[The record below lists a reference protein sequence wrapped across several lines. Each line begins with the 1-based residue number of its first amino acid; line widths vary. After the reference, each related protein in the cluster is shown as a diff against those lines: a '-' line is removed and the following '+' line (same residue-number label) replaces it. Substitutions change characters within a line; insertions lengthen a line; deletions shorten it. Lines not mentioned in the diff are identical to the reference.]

1 MNLAVPLCA
10 RALFLAQFLAS
21 FLFCHVQGQSDGS
34 GVVVAMYNISASQG
48 SQAVLQCHSQRM
60 VWTQDRLKD
69 RQRVAHWDL
78 LRSGPDHA
86 MERVIDMFSAGDQRI
101 YNGYNQGRIYMP
113 KTAFKDGNFSL
124 VIKDVAMS
132 DKGIYSC
139 NLHHHYCHL
148 YESIKVQLNV
158 TKSARKERRFWDGQ
172 KAVFVVLV
180 GSTVVLPCINR
191 RPIWTEGNSQED
203 QQQVVHWDRQ
213 PPGVRHDRADRLID
227 LYASG
232 ERRHYGPLFVQQKMN
247 ISATAFSQGDFSL
260 IISDTQPLDQGLYS
274 CHLHHH
280 YCGLHERRIFQLT
293 VTPPVPQ
300 IPQEPTDE
308 PRYLPNEDPSTNM
321 VEVPPHVINVIL
333 PEQRSHF
340 LQQLGYIL
348 ATLLLLALIVLAV
361 IFLTRHRKRQ
371 GQDFDPRKVESPPL
385 PMVTYVGH
393 TSSVKKECERSIPE
407 VKSSNQ
413 EETKLDYKNNLLKEA
428 EMSKLCS
435 QKAIDLDRVHPK
447 MKNHPKMNEGFTG
460 LERYEEMVKP
470 SWK

>member
-1 MNLAVPLCA
+1 MISDMRLCA
-10 RALFLAQFLAS
+10 PS
-21 FLFCHVQGQSDGS
+21 LFCFQLLALIHFSLVLGQTDVRD
-34 GVVVAMYNISASQG
+34 VVVANISAPKG
-48 SQAVLQCHSQRM
+48 SRAVLQCHSQRM

-78 LRSGPDHA
+78 LRSGPEHA
-86 MERVIDMFSAGDQRI
+86 MERVVDMFSAGEQRI
-101 YNGYNQGRIYMP
+101 YNNYNQGRIGMP
-113 KTAFKDGNFSL
+113 KTAFIDGNFSL
-124 VIKDVAMS
+124 VIKDVVMS
-132 DKGIYSC
+132 DKGMYSC

-158 TKSARKERRFWDGQ
+158 TKSARKERKFWDGQ

-180 GSTVVLPCINR
+180 GKTVVLPCVNR

-232 ERRHYGPLFVQQKMN
+232 ERRHYGPLFVQRKMN

-260 IISDTQPLDQGLYS
+260 IISEIQPLDQGLYS

-293 VTPPVPQ
+293 VTPP
-300 IPQEPTDE
+300 IPEESTDE
-308 PRYLPNEDPSTNM
+308 PQYLPSEDQNTNM

-333 PEQRSHF
+333 PDQRYHF

-348 ATLLLLALIVLAV
+348 ATLLLLALSILG
-361 IFLTRHRKRQ
+361 IILLTRRRKRQ
-371 GQDFDPRKVESPPL
+371 GQEFDPRKVESQTL
-385 PMVTYVGH
+385 PTVKYV
-393 TSSVKKECERSIPE
+393 SQASCVQKECVQEMKLR
-407 VKSSNQ
+407 NQ

-428 EMSKLCS
+428 EMSKPCPA
-435 QKAIDLDRVHPK
+435 KAVDLDRDI
-447 MKNHPKMNEGFTG
+447 E
-460 LERYEEMVKP
+460 KP

>member
-10 RALFLAQFLAS
+10 RALFLAQLLAS
-21 FLFCHVQGQSDGS
+21 FIFSPAQGQRDGS
-34 GVVVAMYNISASQG
+34 GLVVGMYNISASQG

-69 RQRVAHWDL
+69 RQRVVHWDL
-78 LRSGPDHA
+78 LHSGPDYA

-101 YNGYNQGRIYMP
+101 YNGYNQGRINMP
-113 KTAFKDGNFSL
+113 TTAFTDGNFSL

-132 DKGIYSC
+132 DKGMYSC

-180 GSTVVLPCINR
+180 GSTVVLPCVNR

-247 ISATAFSQGDFSL
+247 ISATAFSLGDFSL
-260 IISDTQPLDQGLYS
+260 IISDIQPLDQGLYS

-308 PRYLPNEDPSTNM
+308 PQYLPNEDPITNM

-348 ATLLLLALIVLAV
+348 ALFLLLALIVLAV
-361 IFLTRHRKRQ
+361 VLLTRQRKRQ

-385 PMVTYVGH
+385 PTVTYVGH
-393 TSSVKKECERSIPE
+393 TSCVNKECEQSIPE

-413 EETKLDYKNNLLKEA
+413 EETKLDYKNNLLKEV

-435 QKAIDLDRVHPK
+435 QKVIYLDR
-447 MKNHPKMNEGFTG
+447 
-460 LERYEEMVKP
+460 EMEKP

>member
-1 MNLAVPLCA
+1 MSGKLVLCVS
-10 RALFLAQFLAS
+10 AL
-21 FLFCHVQGQSDGS
+21 GQSDGS
-34 GVVVAMYNISASQG
+34 GVVVAMYNISAPQG

-69 RQRVAHWDL
+69 RQRVVHWDL

-86 MERVIDMFSAGDQRI
+86 MERVVDMFSAGDQRI
-101 YNGYNQGRIYMP
+101 YNGYNQGRISMS
-113 KTAFKDGNFSL
+113 KTAFKDGNFSM
-124 VIKDVAMS
+124 VIKDVVTS

-148 YESIKVQLNV
+148 YESVKIQLNV

-172 KAVFVVLV
+172 KAVYVVLV
-180 GSTVVLPCINR
+180 GTTVVLPCFNR

-247 ISATAFSQGDFSL
+247 ISATAFTQGDFSL
-260 IISDTQPLDQGLYS
+260 IISNIQLLDQGIYS

-293 VTPPVPQ
+293 VSPPV
-300 IPQEPTDE
+300 PQEPTDE
-308 PRYLPNEDPSTNM
+308 PQFLPNEDPNTNL

-333 PEQRSHF
+333 SEQRTHF

-348 ATLLLLALIVLAV
+348 ATLLLLALIMLAIVL
-361 IFLTRHRKRQ
+361 LTRHRKKQ
-371 GQDFDPRKVESPPL
+371 GQDYDPRKVESPPL
-385 PMVTYVGH
+385 PTVTYVP
-393 TSSVKKECERSIPE
+393 TSSVKKECERSYSDMRP
-407 VKSSNQ
+407 SMQ

-428 EMSKLCS
+428 EMSKICS
-435 QKAIDLDRVHPK
+435 PKAIDLDR
-447 MKNHPKMNEGFTG
+447 
-460 LERYEEMVKP
+460 EMEKA

>member
-1 MNLAVPLCA
+1 MKNSAVSLCA
-10 RALFLAQFLAS
+10 RALFLAQLLAS
-21 FLFCHVQGQSDGS
+21 FLFSPALGQSDGS
-34 GVVVAMYNISASQG
+34 GVVVAMYNISAPQG

-60 VWTQDRLKD
+60 VWTQDRLRD

-78 LRSGPDHA
+78 LRSGPNHA
-86 MERVIDMFSAGDQRI
+86 MERVIDVFSAGDQRI
-101 YNGYNQGRIYMP
+101 YNGYNQGRINMP

-124 VIKDVAMS
+124 VIKDVAVS

-158 TKSARKERRFWDGQ
+158 TRSARKERRFWDGQ
-172 KAVFVVLV
+172 KAVYVVLV
-180 GSTVVLPCINR
+180 GSTVVLPCVNR
-191 RPIWTEGNSQED
+191 RPIWTESNSQED

-260 IISDTQPLDQGLYS
+260 TISDIQPLDQGLYS

-293 VTPPVPQ
+293 VMPPVPQ
-300 IPQEPTDE
+300 IPQEPSDE
-308 PRYLPNEDPSTNM
+308 PQYLPNEDPNTYM

-333 PEQRSHF
+333 PEQRNHF

-348 ATLLLLALIVLAV
+348 ATLLLLALIVLAIV
-361 IFLTRHRKRQ
+361 LLTRQRKRQ
-371 GQDFDPRKVESPPL
+371 GLDFDPRKVEISTD
-385 PMVTYVGH
+385 VKTGH
-393 TSSVKKECERSIPE
+393 TSCVKKECERSIPE

-413 EETKLDYKNNLLKEA
+413 EETKLEYKNNLLKEA
-428 EMSKLCS
+428 KMSKLCS
-435 QKAIDLDRVHPK
+435 PKAIDLDRGKIV
-447 MKNHPKMNEGFTG
+447 GFDCFNVF
-460 LERYEEMVKP
+460 RNK
-470 SWK
+470 

>member
-1 MNLAVPLCA
+1 FSP
-10 RALFLAQFLAS
+10 AL
-21 FLFCHVQGQSDGS
+21 GQNDGS
-34 GVVVAMYNISASQG
+34 GVVVATYNISAPQG
-48 SQAVLQCHSQRM
+48 SQAELQCHSQRM

-69 RQRVAHWDL
+69 RQRVVHWDL

-101 YNGYNQGRIYMP
+101 YNGYNQGRINMS

-158 TKSARKERRFWDGQ
+158 TRSARKERRFWDGQ

-180 GSTVVLPCINR
+180 GGTVALPCVNR

-260 IISDTQPLDQGLYS
+260 TISDIQPLDQGLYS

-293 VTPPVPQ
+293 VMPPVPQ

-308 PRYLPNEDPSTNM
+308 PQYLPNEEPNTNM

-333 PEQRSHF
+333 PEQRNHF

-348 ATLLLLALIVLAV
+348 AILLLLALVVLA
-361 IFLTRHRKRQ
+361 IILLTCHRKR
-371 GQDFDPRKVESPPL
+371 QDFDPRKVEIL
-385 PMVTYVGH
+385 TDVKTGH
-393 TSSVKKECERSIPE
+393 TSCVKKECERSITD

-435 QKAIDLDRVHPK
+435 PKAIDLDR
-447 MKNHPKMNEGFTG
+447 
-460 LERYEEMVKP
+460 EMEKP

>member
-1 MNLAVPLCA
+1 MMNLAVPLCA
-10 RALFLAQFLAS
+10 RALFLTQLLTS
-21 FLFCHVQGQSDGS
+21 FLFSPALGQSDGS
-34 GVVVAMYNISASQG
+34 GVVVAMYNISAPQG

-69 RQRVAHWDL
+69 RQRVVHWDL

-86 MERVIDMFSAGDQRI
+86 MERVVDMFSAGDQRI
-101 YNGYNQGRIYMP
+101 YNGYNQGRISMS
-113 KTAFKDGNFSL
+113 KTAFKDGNFSM
-124 VIKDVAMS
+124 VIKDVVTS

-148 YESIKVQLNV
+148 YESVKIQLNV

-172 KAVFVVLV
+172 KAVYVVLV
-180 GSTVVLPCINR
+180 GTTVVLPCFNR

-247 ISATAFSQGDFSL
+247 ISATAFTQGDFSL
-260 IISDTQPLDQGLYS
+260 IISNIQLLDQGIYS

-293 VTPPVPQ
+293 VSPPV
-300 IPQEPTDE
+300 PQEPTDE
-308 PRYLPNEDPSTNM
+308 PQFLPNEDPNTNL

-333 PEQRSHF
+333 SEQRTHF

-348 ATLLLLALIVLAV
+348 ATLLLLALIMLAIVL
-361 IFLTRHRKRQ
+361 LTRHRKKQ
-371 GQDFDPRKVESPPL
+371 GQDYDPRKVESPPL
-385 PMVTYVGH
+385 PTVTYVSP
-393 TSSVKKECERSIPE
+393 TSSVKKECERSYSDMRP
-407 VKSSNQ
+407 SMQ

-428 EMSKLCS
+428 EMSKICS
-435 QKAIDLDRVHPK
+435 PKAIDLDR
-447 MKNHPKMNEGFTG
+447 
-460 LERYEEMVKP
+460 EMEKA

>member
-1 MNLAVPLCA
+1 KLINAVPLNS
-10 RALFLAQFLAS
+10 LFFIEFSL
-21 FLFCHVQGQSDGS
+21 GQNDGS
-34 GVVVAMYNISASQG
+34 GVVVATYNISAPQG
-48 SQAVLQCHSQRM
+48 SQAELQCHSQRM

-69 RQRVAHWDL
+69 RQRVVHWDL
-78 LRSGPDHA
+78 LRSSPDHA
-86 MERVIDMFSAGDQRI
+86 MERVIDMFSAFHIATMLFLYSLSEKRYKSCHRG
-101 YNGYNQGRIYMP
+101 G
-113 KTAFKDGNFSL
+113 TFS
-124 VIKDVAMS
+124 K
-132 DKGIYSC
+132 
-139 NLHHHYCHL
+139 
-148 YESIKVQLNV
+148 
-158 TKSARKERRFWDGQ
+158 ARKERRFWDGQ

-180 GSTVVLPCINR
+180 GGTVALPCVNR

-260 IISDTQPLDQGLYS
+260 TISDIQPLDQGLYS

-293 VTPPVPQ
+293 VMPPVPQ
-300 IPQEPTDE
+300 ITQEPTDE
-308 PRYLPNEDPSTNM
+308 PQYLPNEEPNTNM

-333 PEQRSHF
+333 PEQRNHF

-348 ATLLLLALIVLAV
+348 AILLLLALVVLA
-361 IFLTRHRKRQ
+361 IILLTCHRKR
-371 GQDFDPRKVESPPL
+371 QDFDPRKVEIL
-385 PMVTYVGH
+385 TDVKTGH
-393 TSSVKKECERSIPE
+393 TSCVKKECERSITD

-435 QKAIDLDRVHPK
+435 PKAIDLDR
-447 MKNHPKMNEGFTG
+447 
-460 LERYEEMVKP
+460 EMEKP

>member
-1 MNLAVPLCA
+1 MKNLSVPLCA
-10 RALFLAQFLAS
+10 RALFLAQILAS
-21 FLFCHVQGQSDGS
+21 FLFSPALGQSDGS
-34 GVVVAMYNISASQG
+34 GVVVAMYNISAPQG
-48 SQAVLQCHSQRM
+48 SQAILQCHSQRM

-69 RQRVAHWDL
+69 RQRVVHWDL

-86 MERVIDMFSAGDQRI
+86 MERVLDMFSAGDQRI
-101 YNGYNQGRIYMP
+101 YNGYNQGRINMP

-172 KAVFVVLV
+172 KAVYVVLV
-180 GSTVVLPCINR
+180 GTTVVLPCVNR

-260 IISDTQPLDQGLYS
+260 IISDIQLLDQGLYS

-280 YCGLHERRIFQLT
+280 YCGLHERRIFQLS

-308 PRYLPNEDPSTNM
+308 PQYLPNEDPNTNM

-348 ATLLLLALIVLAV
+348 ATLLLLALIVLAIV
-361 IFLTRHRKRQ
+361 LLTRHRKRP
-371 GQDFDPRKVESPPL
+371 GRDFDPRKVESPPL
-385 PMVTYVGH
+385 PTVTYVGH
-393 TSSVKKECERSIPE
+393 TSCVKKECERSIPE

-435 QKAIDLDRVHPK
+435 PKAIDLDR
-447 MKNHPKMNEGFTG
+447 
-460 LERYEEMVKP
+460 EMEKP